1 MKRFVV
7 LILMCVCF
15 FSSCGVVRSSGPT
28 VTKERVIAVDKD
40 GNRVE
45 IEVVSDEE
53 TQQKQK
59 EFQEKYPEL
68 L

>member
-15 FSSCGVVRSSGPT
+15 FSSCGVVRSTGPT

-45 IEVVSDEE
+45 VEVVSDDELQE
-53 TQQKQK
+53 RSS
-59 EFQEKYPEL
+59 EFM
-68 L
+68 